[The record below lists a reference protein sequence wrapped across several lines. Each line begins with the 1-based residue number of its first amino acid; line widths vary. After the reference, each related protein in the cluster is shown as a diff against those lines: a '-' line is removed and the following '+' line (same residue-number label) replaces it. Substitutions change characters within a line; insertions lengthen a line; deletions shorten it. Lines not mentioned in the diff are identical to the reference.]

1 MNEIGNKV
9 DVPFGKL
16 LTRIM
21 EDIFPWQFQETESFL
36 DWEDSAGMKWLFRG
50 QGRAQEQ
57 RGSWAAI
64 YPMSVFNPSI
74 HLFQNNLRSSNSR
87 KAQLISSLLLLHVYR
102 KTHVPSTSEFHSL
115 SPFKKSLGSAGS

>member
-50 QGRAQEQ
+50 QGRAKEQ
-57 RGSWAAI
+57 RGS
-64 YPMSVFNPSI
+64 
-74 HLFQNNLRSSNSR
+74 
-87 KAQLISSLLLLHVYR
+87 
-102 KTHVPSTSEFHSL
+102 
-115 SPFKKSLGSAGS
+115 